1 MPDLELPGI
10 ESTATPAAPASDAPA
25 APAAQPQ
32 LPLLEDTSTQSAS
45 VNVGDQP
52 APGEPSSDDAPAPR
66 GVQKRIGEL
75 RERERI
81 ANERADRLEGLV
93 AQMVGGMLSPQ
104 QAHQQA
110 GVALDPRQDPRPEEN
125 DPRFKSWQEYNSA
138 VVRWEARQVVREQ
151 FAEAARNH
159 AQQTENW
166 NRQQAARAHA
176 EAEHALHSHVGAEMR
191 AAAGRIPGYAEAM
204 QGADFDIPLN
214 VEAAIAV
221 SGAVGE
227 VSMYLAKYPHVV
239 RQLAQLPDMVLSA
252 QMARIAH
259 AMRSGSVAVSNAPP
273 PGRVGGS
280 RGTSPLDYPRD
291 ATPEQHLE
299 WEARQKKAKAART

>member
-110 GVALDPRQDPRPEEN
+110 GVALDP
-125 DPRFKSWQEYNSA
+125 
-138 VVRWEARQVVREQ
+138 
-151 FAEAARNH
+151 
-159 AQQTENW
+159 
-166 NRQQAARAHA
+166 
-176 EAEHALHSHVGAEMR
+176 
-191 AAAGRIPGYAEAM
+191 
-204 QGADFDIPLN
+204 
-214 VEAAIAV
+214 
-221 SGAVGE
+221 
-227 VSMYLAKYPHVV
+227 
-239 RQLAQLPDMVLSA
+239 
-252 QMARIAH
+252 
-259 AMRSGSVAVSNAPP
+259 
-273 PGRVGGS
+273 
-280 RGTSPLDYPRD
+280 
-291 ATPEQHLE
+291 
-299 WEARQKKAKAART
+299 